1 MNSRG
6 VLRVS
11 RDVVIEKAADHG
23 FVAVSGEPGVPGE
36 VLTIVF
42 STTGSRETQTV
53 RVTASRPVLVE
64 GVVKHELRLERVD
77 AHAVTATPARLTQ
90 NRGAND

>member
-11 RDVVIEKAADHG
+11 RDVVIEKTADHE
-23 FVAVSGEPGVPGE
+23 FLAMSNEPGVPGD
-36 VLTIVF
+36 VLTIAF
-42 STTGSRETQTV
+42 STKGSRETQTV
-53 RVTASRPVLVE
+53 RVTASRPVLVR

-77 AHAVTATPARLTQ
+77 VHAAHGDTRWAHAES
-90 NRGAND
+90 GSE